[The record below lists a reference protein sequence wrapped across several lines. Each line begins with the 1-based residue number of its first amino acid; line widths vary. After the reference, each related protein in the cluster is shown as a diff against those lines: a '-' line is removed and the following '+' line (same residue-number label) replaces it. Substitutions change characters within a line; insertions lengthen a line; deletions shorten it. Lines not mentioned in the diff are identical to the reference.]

1 MGEKILLV
9 EPDFPVPRKSKNH
22 AKFLPLA
29 LLKHAQYHRKRGDQ
43 VKLVRGNRPAGFK
56 PNVVKI
62 TSLFTYW
69 SNYVHDSIQ
78 YYQRLYP
85 GAMITIGGIYAS
97 LMPKHIRSNFPDV
110 EVHEGVNEEL
120 DRAEADYSLVDIDY
134 QILQA
139 SRGCF
144 RRCPFCG
151 VRKIE
156 KQITFKTWPE
166 LKREIFMNK
175 LVFYD
180 SNMLPN
186 PNISEIFEG
195 ISQLRVNGRVV
206 HCEAQSGFDPRLIT
220 PEIAKLIK
228 KARFSA
234 VRISWDWGLGQKP
247 VVHKALEYLNE
258 AGYHYKN
265 ISLFMIYNWEIPFE
279 VLEKKREICWR
290 WNVQI
295 TDCRYRPLDQLY
307 DNYNP
312 RRHQTGADYFIHPK
326 WTDEQVKTFRRRVRE
341 QNICIRFGFQNIQ
354 HYKDWIRYRKK
365 TKPLVNRRLFNL
377 DKKSG
382 VQDVRCKGHDR
393 GR

>member
-22 AKFLPLA
+22 AKFLPIS
-29 LLKHAQYHRKRGDQ
+29 LLKLANLHEMRGDQ
-43 VKLVRGNRPAGFK
+43 VELVRGNKPAGFT
-56 PNVVKI
+56 PDQIKI

-69 SNYVHDSIQ
+69 HAYVFDSIRF
-78 YYQRLYP
+78 YQHLYP
-85 GAMITIGGIYAS
+85 LAGIRIGGIYAS
-97 LMPKHIRSNFPDV
+97 LMPEHIKSSFPNV
-110 EVHEGVNEEL
+110 NVFEGVDREL
-120 DRAEADYSLVDIDY
+120 DRVGADYRWVDVDY

-144 RRCPFCG
+144 RRCAFCG

-156 KQITFKTWPE
+156 RKITFKTWPQV
-166 LKREIFMNK
+166 KREIVKNK

-180 SNMLPN
+180 SNLLMN
-186 PNISEIFEG
+186 PHASEIFEG
-195 ISQLRVNGRVV
+195 ISELKVNGRVL

-234 VRISWDWGLGQKP
+234 VRISWDWGLEQKP
-247 VVHKALEYLNE
+247 VVRKALEYLNE

-265 ISLFMIYNWEIPFE
+265 ISLFMLYNWKIPFE
-279 VLEKKREICWR
+279 VLERKRKICWR

-307 DNYNP
+307 DNYAP
-312 RRHQTGADYFIHPK
+312 RRHQTEADYFIHPR

-365 TKPLVNRRLFNL
+365 TKPLVNRGLF
-377 DKKSG
+377 KS
-382 VQDVRCKGHDR
+382 R
-393 GR
+393 